1 MCIHIFELEI
11 EILIGCST
19 YHTNN
24 KGQNSISSKLLKK
37 NISYE
42 TKTKD
47 IKEDDVCMSSKKTP

>member
-24 KGQNSISSKLLKK
+24 KGQNSISSELLKK
-37 NISYE
+37 ITSYE